1 MDDMRISII
10 NITLYKNYFYDFNIQ
25 EETKITLNIN
35 TGSILLMSPFT
46 LHKTIPNFHKEPRF
60 AMPITIR
67 NFYYPQK
74 GNEDLWEFRKL
85 KESVYSKL
93 RKKLGNNLFTPY
105 RTIDINQK

>member
-1 MDDMRISII
+1 
-10 NITLYKNYFYDFNIQ
+10 
-25 EETKITLNIN
+25 
-35 TGSILLMSPFT
+35 
-46 LHKTIPNFHKEPRF
+46 
-60 AMPITIR
+60 MPITIR

-93 RKKLGNNLFTPY
+93 RKKLGNNLYTPY